1 MKNNWKMNSKYKNLT
16 LISVIAFLVFLL
28 WRSLSKQDKRKSI
41 LYDDQYDD
49 IRENVVNH
57 DEEGAGR
64 FWHLIVWST
73 WQNVNDGC
81 FLLLHVEID
90 FSFWI
95 ITGEEDQMCYDITRL
110 RKPDSTF
117 DRGYYYSS
125 LSAKYKKGTVD
136 QTVSGIWFANS
147 DNHE

>member
-1 MKNNWKMNSKYKNLT
+1 MNSKYKNLT

-64 FWHLIVWST
+64 F
-73 WQNVNDGC
+73 
-81 FLLLHVEID
+81 
-90 FSFWI
+90 
-95 ITGEEDQMCYDITRL
+95 
-110 RKPDSTF
+110 
-117 DRGYYYSS
+117 
-125 LSAKYKKGTVD
+125 
-136 QTVSGIWFANS
+136 
-147 DNHE
+147 